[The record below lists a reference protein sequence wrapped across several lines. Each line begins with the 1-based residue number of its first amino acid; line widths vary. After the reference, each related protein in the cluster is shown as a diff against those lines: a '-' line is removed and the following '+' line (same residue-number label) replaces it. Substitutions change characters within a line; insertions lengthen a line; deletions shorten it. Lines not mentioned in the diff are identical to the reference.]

1 VNLLGFEFNL
11 VGAFYL
17 GERKNPRTAYRWTM
31 RDNYIATVFTDQT
44 KIDWRVRL
52 EVSNESL
59 IDINHS
65 TYIVFCDQV
74 WYAGY
79 TGRKD
84 KSQCSIRA
92 RWQLNKE
99 QQNTFQIWHS
109 YQTDCGIDAMLRDG
123 LKPELYICAQPTVTS
138 PDGYPLNV
146 ALSLEDAII
155 ANYPTP
161 WNHIETKAKAKSD
174 TLVRSFVENNGSVS
188 KPEQDDWPKTRA
200 T

>member
-11 VGAFYL
+11 VGEFYL
-17 GERKNPRTAYRWTM
+17 GERENPRLLYRWTVG
-31 RDNYIATVFTDQT
+31 DNYIVTLLNEQA
-44 KIDWRVRL
+44 KLDWRVRL
-52 EVSNESL
+52 EVSNEPL

-79 TGRKD
+79 IGRKD
-84 KSQCSIRA
+84 KSRCSIRS
-92 RWQLNKE
+92 RWGLNQK
-99 QQNTFQIWHS
+99 QQNTFQIWHG

-123 LKPELYICAQPTVTS
+123 LKPKLYICPQPTVTS
-138 PDGYPLNV
+138 PGGHALNV

-161 WNHIETKAKAKSD
+161 WNHIATKSKDKS
-174 TLVRSFVENNGSVS
+174 F
-188 KPEQDDWPKTRA
+188 A
-200 T
+200 